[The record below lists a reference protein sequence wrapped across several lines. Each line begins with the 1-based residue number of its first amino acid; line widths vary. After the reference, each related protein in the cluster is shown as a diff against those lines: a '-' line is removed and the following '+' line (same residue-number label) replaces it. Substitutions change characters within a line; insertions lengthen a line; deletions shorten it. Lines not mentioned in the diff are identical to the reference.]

1 MMTAKTDFEKQ
12 SDEGIRAA
20 LAPRLAAVKS
30 RHEKTRE
37 AATLLFF
44 GHGIYPSAK
53 TVHSYTQHGSLTD
66 INGDLREFWSDLR
79 EKTRVKLDAPM
90 LPDEL
95 VSQFS
100 EALAK
105 VWSLAGEKANA
116 VLDGERQEMHAK
128 VLIAQQESTEAQR
141 MCRVADERTQA
152 IELELRQERERRE
165 LAEKRVEALAADV
178 IGLQS
183 SLAKWQEQAESEAKA
198 RKDSEER
205 YLRDLESERSTR
217 LHEAESLNSEIRFA
231 KMQIESARSVER
243 ELRDQFVSIRSG
255 LEIELASYR
264 QKSSKAED
272 ALATARLEMAEL
284 KGRYEGLALRN
295 NELQDRIKGM
305 AKLGV
310 RGVAKSGGSLRALK
324 R

>member
-1 MMTAKTDFEKQ
+1 MAIKTDSEKHA
-12 SDEGIRAA
+12 DEVIRAT
-20 LAPRLAAVKS
+20 LAPRLAAAKS
-30 RHEKTRE
+30 R
-37 AATLLFF
+37 
-44 GHGIYPSAK
+44 S
-53 TVHSYTQHGSLTD
+53 
-66 INGDLREFWSDLR
+66 
-79 EKTRVKLDAPM
+79 EKTRVKLNAPM

-105 VWSLAGEKANA
+105 VWSLAGEKANTI
-116 VLDGERQEMHAK
+116 LDGERQEMHAK
-128 VLIAQQESTEAQR
+128 VLIAQQESTEAQQ